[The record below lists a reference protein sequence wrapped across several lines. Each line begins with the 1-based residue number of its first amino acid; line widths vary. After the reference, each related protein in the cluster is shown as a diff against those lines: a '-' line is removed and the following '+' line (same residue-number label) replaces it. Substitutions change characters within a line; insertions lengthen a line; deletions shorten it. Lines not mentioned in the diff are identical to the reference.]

1 LLLHL
6 EMTVLLAGFSVF
18 TQLTIPSPN
27 ADITHHGLHLRLML
41 LLSAE
46 LFMASIPVLPR
57 LLINP
62 IMVEVSLL
70 EEDFLI
76 MLPPQLLRPQLS
88 AAISVR
94 NHPPNPLMDLTTVPN
109 EDIPMYL
116 WPLNY
121 SRFTSVEHYIIF
133 LEHLLAAQSSQG
145 LFLWSMECV

>member
-1 LLLHL
+1 
-6 EMTVLLAGFSVF
+6 MA
-18 TQLTIPSPN
+18 
-27 ADITHHGLHLRLML
+27 LML
-41 LLSAE
+41 YFKAE

-94 NHPPNPLMDLTTVPN
+94 NHPPNPLIDLTTVPN

-116 WPLNY
+116 WPRNY
-121 SRFTSVEHYIIF
+121 SVSVKI
-133 LEHLLAAQSSQG
+133 
-145 LFLWSMECV
+145 V